1 MHLES
6 IGWNSF
12 FEEHFQ
18 PYRAD
23 GFSVGRVAVEHKER
37 YELYSEAGELWAEV
51 TGKFRFGAESRE
63 EFPAVG
69 DWVVIHAI
77 PEERFATIH
86 AVLPRRT
93 KFSRKVAGEKTEE
106 QVLVANVDL
115 VFIVSGLDDDF
126 NLRRIERYLLLTK
139 QSGAEPAILLNKAD
153 LCDDIPARIDDIRS
167 VAPEIRTVVLSAL
180 FDKEMDELPSLIE
193 RGQTAA
199 LLGSSGVGKST
210 IINRLLG
217 SDIQST
223 RDVSGFL
230 SKGRHTTTRRELFI
244 LPNGGLLMDTPGM
257 RELQL
262 WSGEESLGSSF
273 EDVESLARECR
284 FRDCRHDSEPGCAVQ
299 AALAEGRLD
308 AGRFRNYLKMQKE
321 IRYLE
326 LRQNANAARAEKLRW
341 KKITAQIKQ
350 IYKNKP
356 S

>member
-1 MHLES
+1 
-6 IGWNSF
+6 
-12 FEEHFQ
+12 
-18 PYRAD
+18 
-23 GFSVGRVAVEHKER
+23 
-37 YELYSEAGELWAEV
+37 
-51 TGKFRFGAESRE
+51 
-63 EFPAVG
+63 
-69 DWVVIHAI
+69 VVIHVI

-106 QVLVANVDL
+106 QVLAANIDL
-115 VFIVSGLDDDF
+115 VFIVSGLDGDF

-139 QSGAEPAILLNKAD
+139 QSGAAPVILLNKAD
-153 LCDDIPARIDDIRS
+153 LCNDIPARIDDIRS
-167 VAPEIRTVVLSAL
+167 VAPEVRTHVLSAL
-180 FDKEMDELPSLIE
+180 FDNGVEELPSLIE
-193 RGQTAA
+193 QGQTAA

-217 SDIQST
+217 TDIQST
-223 RDVSGFL
+223 REVSDFL

-273 EDVESLARECR
+273 EDVESLARKCR
-284 FRDCRHDSEPGCAVQ
+284 FRDCKHETEPGCAVRT
-299 AALAEGRLD
+299 ALKEGRLD
-308 AGRFRNYLKMQKE
+308 AGRFKNYLKMQKE

-326 LRQNANAARAEKLRW
+326 LRQDANAARAEKLRW
-341 KKITAQIKQ
+341 KKITSQIKQ

-356 S
+356 H